1 MSSIKNGYYET
12 CEKLASGISSF
23 TETVRSLKEE
33 MEDKTIEIEIEF
45 AEEFC
50 LGYAMRHP
58 DGNPLKG
65 KEAVLACKLMKKV
78 LHENDLE
85 LFNNLKEAGFIH
97 K

>member
-23 TETVRSLKEE
+23 TEKVRSFNEE
-33 MEDKTIEIEIEF
+33 MEVKNIEIEIES

-50 LGYAMRHP
+50 LGNAMRQP

-65 KEAVLACKLMKKV
+65 KEAVLACKLMRKV
-78 LHENDLE
+78 LLENDQE